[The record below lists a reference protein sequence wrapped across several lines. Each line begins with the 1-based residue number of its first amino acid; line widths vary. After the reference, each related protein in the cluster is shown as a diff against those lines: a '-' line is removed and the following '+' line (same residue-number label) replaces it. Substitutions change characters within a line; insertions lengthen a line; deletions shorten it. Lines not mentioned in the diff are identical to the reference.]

1 MDEQGKPLYGDVF
14 GIQQQEAPVVEEDEQ
29 IESQPWGELES
40 ESEEESE
47 SEVCVTVSR
56 KSAWFIETLTYKVV
70 INKNKLLVNEVN
82 FYSWRNKV
90 MPFQR
95 RISLSLEKNPT
106 HKSTCD
112 LHSRYSVVTQDFC
125 FLLLSEK
132 RNNPT
137 KKCYS

>member
-56 KSAWFIETLTYKVV
+56 KSACFIETLTYKEV
-70 INKNKLLVNEVN
+70 IYNNK
-82 FYSWRNKV
+82 
-90 MPFQR
+90 
-95 RISLSLEKNPT
+95 
-106 HKSTCD
+106 
-112 LHSRYSVVTQDFC
+112 
-125 FLLLSEK
+125 
-132 RNNPT
+132 
-137 KKCYS
+137 